1 MQDMLT
7 KFQKNEYS
15 IWLQWILVTTVGF
28 LLSLYWVEIG
38 ERSDIRAAEG
48 AIGGIAIGL
57 AQWLVLKGRFSPTG
71 CWIFASMLSWALL
84 GGSPLGALGWV
95 APKVMSIPVRIF
107 YGIIEGAITGV
118 IIGVGQWWVLKNHVK
133 QAWLWILASIVG
145 WVMGLTFAWVVGAVL
160 REFTG
165 VFLGEVVGLTLGWF
179 IVAAITG
186 VALCYLAKNATLN
199 TNKVEVRSQ

>member
-1 MQDMLT
+1 MRYILT
-7 KFQKNEYS
+7 KLLKNEYS
-15 IWLQWILVTTVGF
+15 FWLQWVFMTIIGF

-38 ERSDIRAAEG
+38 ERSDIRGVEG

-71 CWIFASMLSWALL
+71 WWIFASMLSWGLL

-95 APKVMSIPVRIF
+95 APKVMSIPVRIV
-107 YGIIEGAITGV
+107 YGIIEGAIVGV
-118 IIGVGQWWVLKNHVK
+118 IIGMGQWWILKNHVK

-165 VFLGEVVGLTLGWF
+165 VFFGEVVGLTLGWF

-186 VALCYLAKNATLN
+186 VALCCLEKSATL
-199 TNKVEVRSQ
+199 NKVEVRSQ